1 MKAFDFLDTLF
12 FDSNI
17 TITDLK
23 KGLTNKNYLL
33 KTEKESY
40 VLRVPQADS
49 IQIVNRHNET
59 LALQAIQDSNIDV
72 ETIYYDES
80 SGYKVTVYLPDA
92 LTYQESNDPYKIEK
106 TAQLMKQFH
115 SLNKTIDIDF
125 EPIALLKKYQSHIQS
140 PLYDLSGYTHVVEEI
155 QQLNNPKILCHNDW
169 VDGNILFTDTRT
181 YLIDYEYAGNN
192 DPLFDVMSFI
202 SENQIDDPVLRERFY
217 AVYFDEINDSIRT
230 QLESWENFHNYL
242 WCHWAMMM
250 WESRHEEVY
259 RNIAKDKYSA
269 LSKKCKYRK

>member
-1 MKAFDFLDTLF
+1 MKALDFLDTLF
-12 FDSNI
+12 FDPEI

-33 KTEKESY
+33 EMNNETY

-49 IQIVNRHNET
+49 AHIVNRHNET
-59 LALQAIQDSNIDV
+59 MALQAVQDSGIDV
-72 ETIYYDES
+72 ETIYYDEA

-92 LTYQESNDPYKIEK
+92 LTYQECNDPNKIER
-106 TAQLMKQFH
+106 TAQLMKKFH
-115 SLNKTIDIDF
+115 SLNKTIDADF
-125 EPIALLKKYQSHIQS
+125 EPIALLKQYQSHIQS
-140 PLYDLSGYTHVVEEI
+140 PLYDLSDYSHVVDKI
-155 QQLNNPKILCHNDW
+155 QHLNNPKILCHNDW
-169 VDGNILFTDTRT
+169 VDGNILFAGNKT

-202 SENQIDDPVLRERFY
+202 SENQINDPALRERFY
-217 AVYFDEINDSIRT
+217 AVYFDEINDSIRK
-230 QLESWENFHNYL
+230 QLDLWEDFHNYL

-259 RNIAKDKYSA
+259 KKIAKDKFTA
-269 LSKKCKYRK
+269 LKIKNPSS